1 MRKLL
6 ILFILVIAFSG
17 YGWVGGWKGNWKG
30 GWLGYDRFFRFN
42 VINTQTIAGEFST
55 MDGKTIEVDWGDGSR
70 STYSGID
77 QAYSKDYGSAGNRTV
92 TICRSGLLTK
102 FTMMQAGANI
112 TFNLANLP
120 AGLTYFYCLG
130 SNTVSGDLAN
140 LPAGLTH
147 FYCFG
152 SNTVSGDLANL
163 PAGLTY
169 FYCSGSNTV
178 SGDLANLPAGLTHF
192 DCSGSNT
199 VSGDLANLPAG
210 LTHFYCSGSNTVS
223 GDLANLPAGLTYFY
237 CSGSNT
243 VSGDLANLPAGLTH
257 FYCLGLNTVS
267 GDLANL
273 PAGLTHFY
281 CSGSNTVSDY
291 SGKAW
296 TTKPAIFITIPIGGG
311 MIAAEVDQ
319 LLIDFDDD
327 LVWAA
332 GNEITITGTH
342 AGRTAASDAAVLNME
357 AEGATVTTN

>member
-120 AGLTYFYCLG
+120 AGLTYFYCSG

-192 DCSGSNT
+192 DCSGS
-199 VSGDLANLPAG
+199 
-210 LTHFYCSGSNTVS
+210 
-223 GDLANLPAGLTYFY
+223 
-237 CSGSNT
+237 
-243 VSGDLANLPAGLTH
+243 
-257 FYCLGLNTVS
+257 NTVS